1 VNLLEESFDISN
13 QKNDLIKDNSFEPI
27 IKDSSVEI
35 KLGDKQQSHIM
46 IGTYA
51 PNTQS
56 KDRFAFQIINSALSG
71 MGGRLFLELRDK
83 KSLAYTVSSFFSSTL
98 EYGYFGIYIGC
109 SPEKKEESIAAINSE
124 LLKLVNNGLTEEEIM
139 RSKNYLIGKND
150 ISFQRNSSVN
160 ARISQAFFYD
170 LGLNEP
176 FDFSSNI
183 MNVSKKSINSAIES
197 YLRDAV
203 KVSVSIE
210 PS

>member
-1 VNLLEESFDISN
+1 
-13 QKNDLIKDNSFEPI
+13 
-27 IKDSSVEI
+27 
-35 KLGDKQQSHIM
+35 M
-46 IGTYA
+46 
-51 PNTQS
+51 
-56 KDRFAFQIINSALSG
+56 
-71 MGGRLFLELRDK
+71 
-83 KSLAYTVSSFFSSTL
+83 
-98 EYGYFGIYIGC
+98 
-109 SPEKKEESIAAINSE
+109 AAINSE